1 MEPPIRI
8 GKRLCPL
15 ALLFLAVCATSAQT
29 VPFSGRCAVTSV
41 PVQVRSEGVT
51 ERLGDILLQCSGSNP
66 GTVLSGNLTLF
77 LPVNITNRVDQNN
90 LTRDA
95 VVSVDSGSGFVPTAM

>member
-1 MEPPIRI
+1 MGPLIRT
-8 GKRLCPL
+8 GRRLIAP
-15 ALLFLAVCATSAQT
+15 ALFFLSACATSAQT
-29 VPFSGRCAVTSV
+29 LPFSGRCAVASV

-51 ERLGDILLQCSGSNP
+51 ERLGDIQLQCSGSNP

-77 LPVNITNRVDQNN
+77 FPVSVTNRVDTNN

-95 VVSVDSGSGFVPTAM
+95 AVSVDYGSGFVP